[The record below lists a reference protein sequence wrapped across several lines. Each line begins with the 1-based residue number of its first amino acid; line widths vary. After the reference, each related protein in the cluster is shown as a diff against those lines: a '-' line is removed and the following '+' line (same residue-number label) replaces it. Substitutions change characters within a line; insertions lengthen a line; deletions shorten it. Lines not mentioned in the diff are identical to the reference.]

1 MGSKYL
7 PSFDTPV
14 PCHPGKKWH
23 HQQITGVIMMGTIY
37 SVLYPSHYLK
47 SINIIR
53 ELRKSPPLVTPCVS
67 PIKIQISAS
76 RYRSSYEPL
85 L

>member
-7 PSFDTPV
+7 PSSDTPV
-14 PCHPGKKWH
+14 PCRPGKKWH

-53 ELRKSPPLVTPCVS
+53 VKEKSTISYTMRKPNKDSNLS
-67 PIKIQISAS
+67 
-76 RYRSSYEPL
+76 
-85 L
+85 